1 VPFAC
6 VLAGLGNPGGTYHG
20 TRHNAGA
27 DFVSYLAARQ
37 GVSLDT
43 EKYRSLV
50 GRGEIAE
57 RSCLFALP
65 QTYMN
70 LSGHAVKRVLSYTGT
85 PVSGLVAVHDDLD
98 LPLGRIR
105 LRQGGGAGGHRGVQS
120 IIDLLQ
126 TRDFLRLKIG
136 IGRPPAGGDTERYV
150 LARFAPAER
159 KIIAQAHLHAREAIE
174 TTLLEGPAK
183 AMSLFNNP

>member
-1 VPFAC
+1 MKLV
-6 VLAGLGNPGGTYHG
+6 VGLGNPGPRYAA
-20 TRHNAGA
+20 TRHNVGFRVLDVLAQRAGA
-27 DFVSYLAARQ
+27 VL
-37 GVSLDT
+37 
-43 EKYRSLV
+43 E
-50 GRGEIAE
+50 AE
-57 RSCLFALP
+57 RFQAWSGSGVLAGEPALLLAP

>member
-1 VPFAC
+1 VSFAC
-6 VLAGLGNPGGTYHG
+6 VLAGLGNPGRAYHG

-27 DFVSYLAARQ
+27 AFVSYLAECQ
-37 GVSLDT
+37 GVTLDT

-50 GRGEIAE
+50 GRGQLANHA
-57 RSCLFALP
+57 CLFALP
-65 QTYMN
+65 QTFMN
-70 LSGHAVKRVLSYTGT
+70 LSGHAVKRMLSYTGT
-85 PVSGLVAVHDDLD
+85 PVSALVAVHDDLD

-105 LRQGGGAGGHRGVQS
+105 LRVGGGAGGHRGVQS

-136 IGRPPAGGDTERYV
+136 IGRPPEGTSAERYV
-150 LARFAPAER
+150 LAKFPAADR
-159 KIIAQAHLHAREAIE
+159 KVLAEAHTRAREAVE
-174 TTLLEGPAK
+174 TAILEGPAK

>member
-1 VPFAC
+1 MSFAC
-6 VLAGLGNPGGTYHG
+6 VLAGLGNPGRAYHG

-27 DFVSYLAARQ
+27 AFVSYVAERQ

-50 GRGEIAE
+50 GRGVIAE

-70 LSGHAVKRVLSYTGT
+70 LSGHAVKRILSYTGT

-126 TRDFLRLKIG
+126 TQDFLRLKIG
-136 IGRPPAGGDTERYV
+136 IGRPPAGGNAERYV
-150 LARFAPAER
+150 LARFAAADR
-159 KIIAQAHLHAREAIE
+159 KILAAAHLRAQEAIE
-174 TTLLEGPAK
+174 TAILEGPAK
-183 AMSLFNNP
+183 AMSLFNST